1 MSPEIHPLFPTAIF
15 KTSIRKLT
23 QTEFEY
29 LLSKELESQTLGNS
43 VSFDRYLLNDP
54 KLNDLKS
61 LMLDAI
67 KVYAKEVMSIYNEFY
82 ITNSWL
88 NKTSNNEQHSIH
100 NHTNS
105 ILSGCYYISV
115 EDSQPYISFNR
126 LTQPFLLNYV
136 PTEFNRFNSV
146 EWDLPLENNSLV
158 IFPSECYHYVKPN
171 KSVNE
176 RISIAFNTFVKGQIG
191 QKNGSELILN

>member
-23 QTEFEY
+23 QTELAY
-29 LLSKELESQTLGNS
+29 ILSKELESQSLGNA

-54 KLNDLKS
+54 KLNDLKN

-67 KVYAKEVMSIYNEFY
+67 KIYAKEVMSIDNEFY

-88 NKTSNNEQHSIH
+88 NKTSTNEQHSIH